1 MPAGPT
7 AKMAVLPT
15 VRLRRRCGLGVE
27 CWVFFREAAPMRQNY
42 LEEYYSF
49 LRFPSVSTDDR
60 YKEKLEECANWLV
73 KKLTS
78 IGLETQLVPTGGH
91 PIVWARNKH
100 QPGRRTVLIY
110 GHYDVQPP
118 DPLELWDSPPFEPV
132 LKDGYVF
139 ARGATDNK
147 GQILSHVIGIQETI
161 EQNGELPVN
170 LNLVI
175 EGEEEI
181 GSAHLG
187 NFLEQ
192 NREALKSNVAVI
204 SDTGMI
210 APRTPTLSY
219 ALRGVTAMELKVT
232 GPKMD
237 LHSGIYGGAVA
248 NPITALAQLL
258 ATLHDREGRVAI
270 PGFYDRVKP
279 LEKWE
284 REAWHKLPVDGDKL
298 VLKETGVPELFGEA
312 GYDSVERIW
321 ARPTAE
327 INGIGGGYQGQG
339 TKTVIPS
346 HAFAKL
352 TFRLVPDQ
360 RGDEILELAKTHL
373 RKNLPK
379 SVTLEITSGHSG
391 PWYLTDPHSPLGEA
405 AQRAL
410 RKAFDRDVALIR
422 EGGSI
427 PIVSEFRGI
436 LGIETLLLGLALP
449 DCRAHSPNE
458 NFPLENFEGGIRLNK
473 AILQELARS

>member
-1 MPAGPT
+1 
-7 AKMAVLPT
+7 
-15 VRLRRRCGLGVE
+15 
-27 CWVFFREAAPMRQNY
+27 
-42 LEEYYSF
+42 
-49 LRFPSVSTDDR
+49 
-60 YKEKLEECANWLV
+60 
-73 KKLTS
+73 
-78 IGLETQLVPTGGH
+78 
-91 PIVWARNKH
+91 
-100 QPGRRTVLIY
+100 
-110 GHYDVQPP
+110 
-118 DPLELWDSPPFEPV
+118 
-132 LKDGYVF
+132 
-139 ARGATDNK
+139 
-147 GQILSHVIGIQETI
+147 
-161 EQNGELPVN
+161 
-170 LNLVI
+170 
-175 EGEEEI
+175 
-181 GSAHLG
+181 
-187 NFLEQ
+187 
-192 NREALKSNVAVI
+192 
-204 SDTGMI
+204 
-210 APRTPTLSY
+210 
-219 ALRGVTAMELKVT
+219 VTAMEIKVT

-373 RKNLPK
+373 RKNQPK
-379 SVTLEITSGHSG
+379 GVTLEITSGHSG

-436 LGIETLLLGLALP
+436 LGMETLLLGLALP

-473 AILQELARS
+473 AILQELA